1 MKKQSNEKKQKEE
14 VQESKEEVVVVVE
27 QELQVSNEKVSPVN
41 NEVTKE
47 EIVEK
52 EEVQEPKEEVI
63 VVEQVKIEVPK
74 ESELDIK
81 IKDIIK
87 GKEIYSTNDYKLS
100 DEELLYAVEKGF
112 LLQINRYKYKVL

>member
-1 MKKQSNEKKQKEE
+1 MKKQNEKKQKEE
-14 VQESKEEVVVVVE
+14 VQELKEDVVVVE
-27 QELQVSNEKVSPVN
+27 QKLQVSNEEVSSVDS
-41 NEVTKE
+41 EITKE

-52 EEVQEPKEEVI
+52 EEIEK
-63 VVEQVKIEVPK
+63 VEQVKTEVPK
-74 ESELDIK
+74 ELELDIK
-81 IKDIIK
+81 IKDVIK